1 MIQQLCGV
9 WVQDF
14 LLDLKELEREI
25 DEIPLRGLK
34 GTTGTQVRP
43 HIAHIHLRILK
54 EMF

>member
-34 GTTGTQVRP
+34 GTTGTQVSTP
-43 HIAHIHLRILK
+43 TQTTYTSP
-54 EMF
+54 